1 MLVGGFTRPIWKKRL
16 VKLDHFPTVPSEN
29 KEYLKPPATWMSREG
44 SAGKRLGSV
53 GYFTPIWVFPKMVVP
68 QNGWFVMEIP
78 IKMDDLGVP
87 PFKETPNITTPKKWA
102 QNANLNL
109 HITGR
114 ITGQLELLSSATST
128 LPQRLNWVGFTI
140 VGPLYKQQSTFHQ
153 WITWNR
159 SMDNGD
165 FLICV
170 VWLRLIVGLFF
181 MGVCKK

>member
-1 MLVGGFTRPIWKKRL
+1 MLVGGFTQPIWKKRL
-16 VKLDHFPTVPSEN
+16 VKLDYFPTVPSEN
-29 KEYLKPPATWMSREG
+29 QEYLKPPPTWMSREG

-102 QNANLNL
+102 NFRLL
-109 HITGR
+109 LRPKTPTWISTS
-114 ITGQLELLSSATST
+114 LEGSRASWSSLARQH
-128 LPQRLNWVGFTI
+128 QRLNWVGLTI
-140 VGPLYKQQSTFHQ
+140 MGPLYKQQITFHQ

-159 SMDNGD
+159 SIWIMVI
-165 FLICV
+165 FWYV
-170 VWLRLIVGLFF
+170 LFDWD
-181 MGVCKK
+181 